1 MNVTSGVSSLI
12 RSANGEQLPNAPWPW
27 SGGALEIGLRRPLHI
42 REERLSTRHDAC
54 RLLYLS
60 DLHLRNGRSET
71 LRRQILDAVAGCN
84 PDVVLLGG
92 DLVDRSS
99 ELGRLSDLVG
109 TLREAASVLAIGGN
123 HDQQLGMN
131 RVRDAVEHGG
141 GQWIQDGTAR
151 VTHGERVIAVSGP
164 DAAGPVDAHVR
175 VLCAHNPRI
184 WKTTRDAGYDLV
196 LAGHLHGCQ
205 IVACEYRDRLF
216 PGAILYPY
224 CCLRHHRD
232 STRLV
237 VSRGVSDLLPIRWK
251 CPREV
256 VLCYV

>member
-1 MNVTSGVSSLI
+1 MNVTCGGSSLI
-12 RSANGEQLPNAPWPW
+12 QSASCEQLPNSPSPW
-27 SGGALEIGLRRPLHI
+27 SGGALEIGLRRPLHV
-42 REERLSTRHDAC
+42 REERLTTRTDAC

-60 DLHLRNGRSET
+60 DIHLRNGRSET
-71 LRRQILDAVAGCN
+71 LCRQILNAVAGCN

-99 ELGRLSDLVG
+99 ELGRLSDLIG
-109 TLREAASVLAIGGN
+109 RLRKTASVLAIGGN
-123 HDQQLGMN
+123 HDQHLGMY
-131 RVRDAVEHGG
+131 RVRDAVEQGG

-164 DAAGPVDAHVR
+164 DAAGLVDGHVR

-184 WKTTRDAGYDLV
+184 WKTIRDAGYDLV

-205 IVACEYRDRLF
+205 IVAYEYRDRLF
-216 PGAILYPY
+216 PGAMLYPY
-224 CCLRHHRD
+224 CFLSHHHA

-237 VSRGVSDLLPIRWK
+237 VSRGVSDRLPIRWN

>member
-1 MNVTSGVSSLI
+1 M
-12 RSANGEQLPNAPWPW
+12 RSV
-27 SGGALEIGLRRPLHI
+27 LEIGLGRALHV

-54 RLLYLS
+54 RLLYVS
-60 DLHLRNGRSET
+60 DIHLRSGRSDR
-71 LRRQILDAVAGCN
+71 LCRQVLDAAAGCN

-99 ELGRLSDLVG
+99 ELGRLGDLVG
-109 TLREAASVLAIGGN
+109 TLREGASVLAIGGN
-123 HDQQLGMN
+123 HDQRIGME
-131 RVRDAVEHGG
+131 RVRGAVEHAGG
-141 GQWIQDGTAR
+141 RWIHDGTAR

-164 DAAGPVDAHVR
+164 GAAAPVDAHVR
-175 VLCAHNPRI
+175 VLCAHNPRV
-184 WKTTRDAGYDLV
+184 WKASRNAGYDLV

-216 PGAILYPY
+216 PGAMLYPY
-224 CCLRHHRD
+224 CFLSHHRG

-237 VSRGVSDLLPIRWK
+237 VSRGVSDLLQIRWK

-256 VLCYV
+256 VLCHV

>member
-1 MNVTSGVSSLI
+1 M
-12 RSANGEQLPNAPWPW
+12 EWQL
-27 SGGALEIGLRRPLHI
+27 SVGALEIGLRRALHV

-54 RLLYLS
+54 RLLYVS
-60 DLHLRNGRSET
+60 DIHLRNGRSDT
-71 LRRQILDAVAGCN
+71 LCRQVLDAVAGCN

-92 DLVDRSS
+92 DLVDCSS

-109 TLREAASVLAIGGN
+109 ELHEVASVLAIGGN
-123 HDQQLGMN
+123 HDQQIGME
-131 RVRDAVEHGG
+131 RVREAIEHAG
-141 GQWIQDGTAR
+141 GQWIHDGTAR
-151 VTHGERVIAVSGP
+151 VTHRERVIAVSGP
-164 DAAGPVDAHVR
+164 DAAAPVDGHVR
-175 VLCAHNPRI
+175 ILCAHNPGV
-184 WKTTRDAGYDLV
+184 WKTFRDAGYDLV

-205 IVACEYRDRLF
+205 IVAFEYRDRLF

-224 CCLRHHRD
+224 CVSSHHRG

-237 VSRGVSDLLPIRWK
+237 VSRGVSDLLPIRWR